1 MIFFTHVTILQCT
14 VEIIHVRVEDSGEIT
29 LDGGQSGYAHDCII
43 HLRHCLLSREFAPA
57 KLLDVFSRSLTT
69 IALLAASAMLQ
80 AAIVDRIA
88 IVVGDKIITESEI
101 DLRIRLSAF
110 QNEQKTDFSLA
121 ARQLAARELVDQRL
135 VEHEMDVGH
144 YPRLEGAARKALV
157 GEYAKA
163 NYKDDTAAMD
173 KALADY
179 GLTALDLEDDLGR
192 QSDLLTFLNLR
203 LRPVV
208 AGVEQDP
215 KVAEERTQKELD
227 RWLQDQHTRTRIQY
241 LDKDLEKGLEK
252 ELEGK

>member
-1 MIFFTHVTILQCT
+1 
-14 VEIIHVRVEDSGEIT
+14 
-29 LDGGQSGYAHDCII
+29 
-43 HLRHCLLSREFAPA
+43 
-57 KLLDVFSRSLTT
+57 VFSRSLTT

-101 DLRIRLSAF
+101 DLRVRLSAF
-110 QNEQKTDFSLA
+110 QNEQKADLSLA
-121 ARQLAARELVDQRL
+121 ARQLAAHELIDQRL

-144 YPRLEGAARKALV
+144 YPRLEGEARKALV
-157 GEYAKA
+157 SEYAKA
-163 NYKDDTAAMD
+163 NYKAETAAMGR
-173 KALADY
+173 ALAEY
-179 GLTALDLEDDLGR
+179 GLTAQDLEDDLGR

-227 RWLQDQHTRTRIQY
+227 RWLEDQHTRTRIQY
-241 LDKDLEKGLEK
+241 LDKDLESK
-252 ELEGK
+252 